1 MPYNP
6 FPPMSARE
14 VMQAK
19 IGTPAYQ
26 VIHAGDQPK
35 SLVPE
40 KHYASLVS
48 KADHPAPKTMAKHLG
63 MRLPVNGGSV
73 SFKKH

>member
-1 MPYNP
+1 MPFNP
-6 FPPMSARE
+6 FPAMSHRE
-14 VMQAK
+14 VVQAK

-40 KHYASLVS
+40 KHYASLVT
-48 KADHPAPKTMAKHLG
+48 KAMRPRPKTMPKHLG
-63 MRLPVNGGSV
+63 MLMPVNGGTKD
-73 SFKKH
+73 FK

>member
-1 MPYNP
+1 MPFNP
-6 FPPMSARE
+6 FPAMSHRE
-14 VMQAK
+14 SVQAK

-40 KHYASLVS
+40 KHYASLVK
-48 KADHPAPKTMAKHLG
+48 KAHHPAPKTMAKHLG
-63 MRLPVNGGSV
+63 MSLPVNGGTV